1 MGLRLYDQVSIEFMF
16 DLPPTDS
23 LVVAKVG
30 DPRFR
35 LERFLF
41 TLVRHT
47 HPVATFINEV
57 FTA

>member
-1 MGLRLYDQVSIEFMF
+1 MALRLYDQVSVKITF

-23 LVVAKVG
+23 LVAAKGG

-41 TLVRHT
+41 TLVRHI
-47 HPVATFINEV
+47 HL
-57 FTA
+57 

>member
-1 MGLRLYDQVSIEFMF
+1 MF
-16 DLPPTDS
+16 DLPPIDP
-23 LVVAKVG
+23 LVAAKIGVG

-47 HPVATFINEV
+47 HPVATFH
-57 FTA
+57 